1 MQCEHV
7 RLQLPEYVLGLL
19 APEASQRVASHLA
32 ECPRCAS
39 EHRAYMETTAAL
51 ALAAPPVTPRPQ
63 VKEALMARLSQQATS
78 PTSRIRSWFVRLL
91 APSPRWAL
99 AGLALVTLLLFFS
112 NLTLWSR
119 LQRLERAQKT
129 APFQVVVLQGTE
141 RLPQAEGVLLFEP
154 SNHYAVLV
162 VRNLPPPEAGRA
174 YQLWLIRPDGQRVSG
189 AVFSVAPSSP
199 WVTVIVE
206 SPEPL
211 DRFPAFGITL
221 EPSGGSPRPTG
232 PKVMGGSADF

>member
-7 RLQLPEYVLGLL
+7 RLHLPEHVLGLL
-19 APEASQRVASHLA
+19 TPEESRQVEVHLA
-32 ECPRCAS
+32 ECSRCTA
-39 EHRAYMETTAAL
+39 EYRAYLEAIGAL
-51 ALAAPPVTPRPQ
+51 ALMAPQVAPRPQ
-63 VKEALMARLSQQATS
+63 VKEALLARVAGRQAS
-78 PTSRIRSWFVRLL
+78 ATSRIRSWLIRLL

-99 AGLALVTLLLFFS
+99 AGLALVTLILFFS
-112 NLTLWSR
+112 NLTLWAR
-119 LQRLERAQKT
+119 LQRLERAQT
-129 APFQVVVLQGTE
+129 TSPFQVVILQGTE

-162 VRNLPPPEAGRA
+162 AKNLPTPEAGRA

-189 AVFSVAPSSP
+189 AVFSVTPSSP

-211 DRFPAFGITL
+211 EHFPAFGITL
-221 EPSGGSPRPTG
+221 EPTGGSPRPTG
-232 PKVMGGSADF
+232 PKVMGGSIDF